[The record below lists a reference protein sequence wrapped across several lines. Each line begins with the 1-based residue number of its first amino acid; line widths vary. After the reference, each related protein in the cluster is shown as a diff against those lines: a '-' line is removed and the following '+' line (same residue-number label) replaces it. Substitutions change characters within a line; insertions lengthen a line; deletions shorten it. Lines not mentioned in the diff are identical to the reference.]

1 MPEVKHLYQA
11 LVAVNVIVNDDRTMY
26 EFAYRRATLDGNTHA
41 RKATQHLHVIE

>member
-26 EFAYRRATLDGNTHA
+26 EFAYRRATLDANTM
-41 RKATQHLHVIE
+41 RGKRPSIVIE